1 MSHSKKTIVCFGP
14 GPKFKGGLANYNTSL
29 AKALDKRSGTEVHI
43 VSWTQQYPAIIP
55 REFVDK
61 SSKTDL
67 LEGTDVQVQYLT
79 NYNNPLSWTQT
90 AEYIASLQP
99 DKVVFQWSIAIQGL
113 PLGRI
118 IRRLKKI
125 SRAEIIIDC
134 HFILQKEQ
142 SKLDAALA
150 KYGIGRADTY
160 IVHAMKT
167 YRELEALFPD
177 REYTLTE
184 TGERSSSVEEVRSAE
199 WEEDPTSSKTGA
211 SRTSSHPKPAPAAH
225 PAIQPSALPSS
236 PVRQTVIKLYHPIY
250 DLFQPDPDFDVE
262 GFKREQGLRENVFL
276 FFGFIRKYKGLHQA
290 IRAFRKVAEQREDV
304 SLLICGESFWN
315 TLDNK
320 KWSTRLKNATFGLAK
335 KIFLNQQD
343 NEQDYRPLEMIPE
356 LGLEDRCVVFNE
368 YIANE
373 DVHKYFQVSDAVV
386 LYYLTATPSGIE
398 SLSYN
403 FHLPIL
409 ATKVGHF
416 PETIREGYNGYLAE
430 DRDIDSMAEQMIRM
444 LDHPIPRENVA
455 EKAKEMSW
463 ANYAEAVIAI
473 R

>member
-29 AKALDKRSGTEVHI
+29 AKALDERPDTDVHI

-67 LEGTDVQVQYLT
+67 LEGTRIQVKYLT
-79 NYNNPLSWTQT
+79 NYNNPFSWKQT
-90 AEYIASLQP
+90 ADYIASL
-99 DKVVFQWSIAIQGL
+99 DSAKVVFQWSIAIQGL

-125 SRAEIIIDC
+125 SAAEIIIDC

-142 SKLDAALA
+142 SKLDAMLA
-150 KYGIGRADTY
+150 KYGIGEADTY

-177 REYTLTE
+177 RKYFLTE
-184 TGERSSSVEEVRSAE
+184 TGERSLEGEEFRSLE
-199 WEEDPTSSKTGA
+199 GEEFRSLEGEEFRSLEGGEI
-211 SRTSSHPKPAPAAH
+211 SRG
-225 PAIQPSALPSS
+225 PSAVS
-236 PVRQTVIKLYHPIY
+236 RQTVIKLYHPIY

-262 GFKREQGLRENVFL
+262 GFKKKHGLKENVFL

-290 IRAFRKVAEQREDV
+290 IRAFKKVADQREDV

-335 KIFLNQQD
+335 KLLLNQKD
-343 NEQDYRPLEMIPE
+343 NEQDYRPLELIEE
-356 LGLEDRCVVFNE
+356 LGLQDRCAVFNE

-409 ATKVGHF
+409 ATRVGHF
-416 PETIREGYNGYLAE
+416 PETIRDGYNGYLAE

-444 LDHPIPRENVA
+444 LDQPIPRENVA

-463 ANYAEAVIAI
+463 ANYAGAVIAS
-473 R
+473 